1 MKQKLLSGQEV
12 NNLFSNVEQLVGV
25 NQELLKL
32 LKERQAEGV
41 VLKIGDVFLQ
51 MVRFFSLYLLVFPT

>member
-1 MKQKLLSGQEV
+1 
-12 NNLFSNVEQLVGV
+12 LFSNIEQLVGV

-32 LKERQAEGV
+32 LKERQAQGV

-51 MVRFFSLYLLVFPT
+51 MVHFFSFFPTTLNTQGLT